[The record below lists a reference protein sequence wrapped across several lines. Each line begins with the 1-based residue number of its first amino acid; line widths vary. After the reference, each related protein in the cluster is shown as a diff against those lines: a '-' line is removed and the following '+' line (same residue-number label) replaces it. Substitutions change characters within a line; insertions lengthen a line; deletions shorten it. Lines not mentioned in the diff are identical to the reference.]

1 MSVAIVVSNIAD
13 WPLNIPGVAVVRG
26 QDYLTKPE
34 WSIERGWRVFNLCRN
49 YKYQSE
55 GYYVSLLSVARGH
68 RPFPS
73 LDTLLGMKSRSLVGD
88 ASRELDDAI
97 EKALE
102 PLKSPEFTLSIY
114 FGRNLARRYDR
125 LSLKLFNLF
134 PAPLLR
140 ATFVRTDRW
149 NLQNIQ
155 PIPAREIPEHH
166 QAFVMEAA
174 TEYFSKPIR
183 VRRQKRQA
191 RYDLAILVDPALELP
206 PSDEGAIKR
215 FIRAAERVGFGVELI
230 TRDDYSRL
238 GEFDALFIRET
249 TAVNHHTYRFSQ
261 RAKSLGLAVVDD
273 PTSIIRCSNKV
284 YLAEV
289 LHAHKIATPET
300 RIGHRGNMEELAK
313 SFSYP
318 CVLKYPD
325 SSFSQG
331 VLKTSDPGDFLEKA
345 GTILARSDLFV
356 VQEFVPTEFDW
367 RIGVWEGRALFA
379 CKYGMARDHWQ
390 VVQRVAGGRF
400 RFGRVH
406 AVPLHEVPHHVLN
419 TAIKA
424 CRLIGD
430 GLYGVD
436 IKEVGKRALV
446 IEINDNPNI
455 DSDVEDRII
464 KDELYRRIMGGIF
477 QRVELAKARQS

>member
-1 MSVAIVVSNIAD
+1 MSIVIVVSNIAD
-13 WPLNIPGVAVVRG
+13 WPLSIAGVKVVKAN
-26 QDYLTKPE
+26 DYLTSPE
-34 WSIERGWRVFNLCRN
+34 YSKQRGLRIFNLCRN
-49 YKYQSE
+49 YRYQSE

-73 LDTLLGMKSRSLVGD
+73 LDTILGMRSRSLVGD
-88 ASRELDDAI
+88 ASREMDDAI

-102 PLKSPEFTLSIY
+102 PLKSNEFTLSIY

-125 LSLKLFNLF
+125 LALKLFNLF

-140 ATFVRTDRW
+140 ATFVKTDRW

-166 QAFVMEAA
+166 QDFVMEAA
-174 TEYFSKPIR
+174 TEYLSKPIR
-183 VRRQKRQA
+183 SRKPRRTA
-191 RYDLAILVDPALELP
+191 RYDLAILTDPTLALP

-215 FIRAAERVGFGVELI
+215 FIRAAERIGVGVELI
-230 TRDDYSRL
+230 TKDDFSRL

-249 TAVNHHTYRFSQ
+249 TAVNHHTYRFAQ
-261 RAKSLGLAVVDD
+261 RAAGLGLVVVDD

-289 LHAHKIATPET
+289 LEAHKIPTPST
-300 RIGHRGNMEELAK
+300 RIGHRGNLEALAN
-313 SFSYP
+313 SHDFP

-331 VLKTSDPGDFLEKA
+331 VLKVSDVKEFLSKA
-345 GTILARSDLFV
+345 GSILSKTDLFV
-356 VQEFVPTEFDW
+356 VQEFLPTEFDW

-379 CKYGMARDHWQ
+379 CKYGMAPDHWQ
-390 VVQRVAGGRF
+390 VVQKESEGRF
-400 RFGRVH
+400 RFGRVV
-406 AVPLHEVPHHVLN
+406 AVPLHEVPHNVLS

-436 IKEVGKRALV
+436 IKSIGKKALV

-455 DSDVEDRII
+455 DSDVEDLII
-464 KDELYRRIMGGIF
+464 KDELYRRIMGGLF
-477 QRVELAKARQS
+477 QRVELTKARQS